1 MSKNL
6 DRNVPEPDISG
17 RKNSFITRN
26 TVFFLCGIG
35 IIGFFVRMY
44 YFPFDIPIIH
54 DSIDYFS
61 YAVVVSQQGHFP
73 LGWELSN
80 NGWPAFLSIFY
91 AISNDGGIWEFIYIQ
106 RMLTVIISVLTIIP
120 VYLLCT
126 RFVATKYALIGSTLF
141 IIDPRILAN
150 SFLGLTETS
159 FVLLGSL
166 ALFLFLSKD
175 IKVVFSSFGVLAL
188 FTMIRYEGIFL
199 LIPFLVFFFIRF
211 KYQKKIFLKFLGV
224 VGIFILILL
233 PMTHFRIEATGQDGI
248 ISAISLGGADYISKH
263 IIQGIPDEDDKLY
276 GSDGE
281 ENRITKF
288 VTTGISSLLK
298 YLGWVMIPIFIFFV
312 PVGFFIFLR
321 SHNDKIKFIIFSM
334 IFLLIPAFYAYG
346 RGIEET
352 RYLYILFPIF
362 CIFSSFTI
370 MKLENKI
377 TKKGLFTTLIICGI
391 FIGSIGAY
399 DYQKI
404 DYNHEK
410 ESFLIAK
417 DVQKIAGGINHYVPN
432 SKYIHIAEI
441 ENNWPVIPLPKEN
454 NYDQTYQ
461 IKKISPANFS
471 TLVEYIEGSK
481 NKGLTHIVSDG
492 KQNEVEFLN
501 NVFYDEK
508 KFPYLIKEYDSHD
521 KGFQY
526 HVKVFKIDFEKFL
539 ELSIKN

>member
-1 MSKNL
+1 M
-6 DRNVPEPDISG
+6 
-17 RKNSFITRN
+17 
-26 TVFFLCGIG
+26 
-35 IIGFFVRMY
+35 
-44 YFPFDIPIIH
+44 
-54 DSIDYFS
+54 
-61 YAVVVSQQGHFP
+61 
-73 LGWELSN
+73 
-80 NGWPAFLSIFY
+80 
-91 AISNDGGIWEFIYIQ
+91 
-106 RMLTVIISVLTIIP
+106 
-120 VYLLCT
+120 
-126 RFVATKYALIGSTLF
+126 
-141 IIDPRILAN
+141 
-150 SFLGLTETS
+150 
-159 FVLLGSL
+159 LLGSL

-334 IFLLIPAFYAYG
+334 IFLLIPAYYAYA

-352 RYLYILFPIF
+352 RYLYVLFPIF
-362 CIFSSFTI
+362 CVFSSFTL
-370 MKLENKI
+370 MKLYDMVPRKWL
-377 TKKGLFTTLIICGI
+377 GTLLICGI
-391 FIGSIGAY
+391 LIGSVMFL
-399 DYQKI
+399 DYQKV
-404 DYNHEK
+404 DYEHER
-410 ESFLIAK
+410 ESYLIAK
-417 DVQKIAGGINHYVPN
+417 EIKAIAGGINHYATG

-441 ENNWPVIPLPKEN
+441 EHNWPVIPLPKETP
-454 NYDQTYQ
+454 YDQTYE
-461 IKKISPANFS
+461 IKKISPNKFS
-471 TLVEYIEGSK
+471 TLVEYIQSSK
-481 NKGLTHIVSDG
+481 DKGLTHIVSDG
-492 KQNEVEFLN
+492 NQDTAKFLN
-501 NVFYDEK
+501 DVFYDEK
-508 KFPYLIKEYDSHD
+508 RFPYLIKEYDSQD
-521 KGFQY
+521 QGFQY
-526 HVKVFKIDFEKFL
+526 HVKVFKIDYKSF
-539 ELSIKN
+539 KNYYD